1 MTRRLTLLFVAI
13 SLLAAACTS
22 EGLPNSYAD
31 QDGRAETQFIEACE
45 TSLTEGEQANVAD
58 YCQCAF
64 HTVAS
69 ELTFAEF
76 VELDNKLK
84 DDPAALSFE
93 ERQLLDS
100 VELPCQYDAST
111 VKTDIVEG

>member
-1 MTRRLTLLFVAI
+1 MARRLTLLILAI

-31 QDGRAETQFIEACE
+31 QDGRAETQFLEACE
-45 TSLTEGEQANVAD
+45 ASLADGEQSNPAD
-58 YCQCAF
+58 FCQCAF

-69 ELTFAEF
+69 ELSYAEF

-93 ERQLLDS
+93 ERQLLES
-100 VELPCQYDAST
+100 VSLPCQFDAST
-111 VKTDIVEG
+111 VKTDTLDG

>member
-1 MTRRLTLLFVAI
+1 MARRLTLLI
-13 SLLAAACTS
+13 LALALFATACTS

-45 TSLTEGEQANVAD
+45 TSLTEGEQSNAAEF
-58 YCQCAF
+58 CQCAF

-69 ELTFAEF
+69 ELSFAEF

-93 ERQLLDS
+93 ERQLLES
-100 VELPCQYDAST
+100 VSLPCQYDAST
-111 VKTDIVEG
+111 VKTDTLEG